1 MRRGGIVESRHRGHI
16 VQVGSDAAVER
27 ALGDPEALVTLRS
40 AVKPFA
46 LVALIEAG
54 AVQAFQLTPPELAV
68 MAASHSGEDLHV
80 RTLQAV
86 FRRANLSQSL
96 LACGSDGAPL
106 DRVTAT
112 RLARDGET
120 PGPIRHNCSGFHA
133 ASLLLSRHAGWSLED
148 YWQPEHPSQ
157 LAVRAVVGRVFGVNP
172 QTMRTAIDSCGVLT
186 YAFPLVEVARAYAF
200 LADPHGMADT
210 AARSA
215 VAPALTRVRDAML
228 AAPEM
233 VGGTRDRLDTALMKA
248 VPGRLV
254 AKGGAEGLRGVA
266 ILPAPRADA
275 ADQVTS
281 RIGPGQRSAAGT
293 PRRPGGGA
301 GRPGARGCAIKI
313 EDGDGRGRA
322 GWAAGVEALWQVG
335 ALDERALKE
344 LARYHRPPVFDP
356 RGEQCGEAVPE
367 FQLAPIS
374 ELI

>member
-16 VQVGSDAAVER
+16 VQVGPDGAVER
-27 ALGDPEALVTLRS
+27 AVGDPEVLVTLRS

-46 LVALIEAG
+46 LVVLIEAG
-54 AVQAFQLTPPELAV
+54 GVQAFQLTPPELAV

-86 FRRANLSQSL
+86 FRRANVSQSL
-96 LACGSDGAPL
+96 LACGSDAAPL
-106 DRVTAT
+106 DRITAA

-157 LAVRAVVGRVFGVNP
+157 LAVRAVVARVFGVNP
-172 QTMRTAIDSCGVLT
+172 QTMRTAVDSCGVLT

-200 LADPHGMADT
+200 LADPHGVAET
-210 AARSA
+210 AARVA
-215 VAPALTRVRDAML
+215 LAPALTKVRDAML

-233 VGGTRDRLDTALMKA
+233 VGGTRERLDTALMKA

-254 AKGGAEGLRGVA
+254 VKGGAEALRGVGMVPS
-266 ILPAPRADA
+266 PATETADPRARPGS
-275 ADQVTS
+275 TS
-281 RIGPGQRSAAGT
+281 IGGT
-293 PRRPGGGA
+293 ARRPGGRVESGA
-301 GRPGARGCAIKI
+301 LGLALKI

-322 GWAAGVEALWQVG
+322 GWAATVEALWQVG

-344 LARYHRPPVFDP
+344 LAAYHRPPVFDP